1 MCFLQICLIQ
11 CWLISSSGLYSSRAW
26 WPLKPYFCSWAT
38 RQFCE
43 SYTRHPGFHRFSA
56 QGSLQFFL
64 EHSFE
69 KFYKLFWIQACP
81 EGIGTNGTHRS
92 HARCHPCPIPQP
104 VKVGHTTRV
113 YVPQSFWTVVWV
125 LLRPTRKDQWKCC
138 EMGPTVF
145 CPHPREAR
153 GHVHSSQGKSPAP
166 RS

>member
-1 MCFLQICLIQ
+1 MQVIMKRGIKSIFPTGELCYKYPSQKVASRDYSMTNEQQRRILGVNFREMCFLQICLIQ

-81 EGIGTNGTHRS
+81 EGIGTNGTQRS

-104 VKVGHTTRV
+104 VKVGHTTRA
-113 YVPQSFWTVVWV
+113 YVPQSF
-125 LLRPTRKDQWKCC
+125 
-138 EMGPTVF
+138 
-145 CPHPREAR
+145 
-153 GHVHSSQGKSPAP
+153 
-166 RS
+166 